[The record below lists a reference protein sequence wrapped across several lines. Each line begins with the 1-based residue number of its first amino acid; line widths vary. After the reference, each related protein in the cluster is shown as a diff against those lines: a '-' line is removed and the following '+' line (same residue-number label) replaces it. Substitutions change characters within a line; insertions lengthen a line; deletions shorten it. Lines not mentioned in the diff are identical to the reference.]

1 MLEVVAV
8 SVDDPEVVMEVG
20 LKLAVAPWG
29 NPLTLRPTVPVKPF
43 DAATLMV

>member
-1 MLEVVAV
+1 VLEVLTVN
-8 SVDDPEVVMEVG
+8 VDDPEVVMEFG
-20 LKLAVAPWG
+20 LKLAAAPWG